1 MTQEHTTTTPTGTAT
16 GTGITDR
23 LRYPNPQRI
32 RKTWI
37 DLNGQWDFFIPKES
51 EAPETVEGSDR
62 PANNALYDDPATLAA
77 VESVEFPDFDR
88 TIEVPYSY
96 TFPKSGVDE
105 PAYHPV
111 VWYRR
116 TFTVATHPDKRY
128 LLNFEAVDY
137 ACDVWVNGSHVGG
150 HVGGHTPF
158 AFDITQYLNGNDNE
172 LVVKVIDFNRPD
184 QPLGKQSW
192 KDDNFA
198 CWYTRTIGIWQSV
211 WVEEA
216 GRTYLDD
223 VMMTPS
229 VRESKLTVDA
239 TTNDLQDAELHYSV
253 SFRGEPIVN
262 GSVSFTGGRARFDV
276 PVRDWTAN
284 TGVRLW
290 SPEDPNL
297 YDIDFIVTQHGR
309 PVDEVSSYFGMRD
322 ITSDGR
328 LIFLNDQ
335 KYYLKLLL
343 NQGYYKDAG
352 LTGTAE
358 EVRGDIE
365 KMKAMGF
372 NGNRIHQKIESH
384 RALYLCDSI
393 GFIAWAEFPSAYEF
407 GPRLIGNIERE
418 LPAYLSKHVN
428 HPAVFA
434 YVLMN
439 ESWGVFDVARDR
451 RQQTFVDS
459 LYWQAKAYD
468 PSRLVVGNDGYEQA
482 MTDIC
487 TLHDYNADADELL
500 ASFQGKEDE
509 AKAGAPSPMSG
520 RRSFCPGYDRRQV
533 PVMITEYG
541 GVAYEKG
548 DGSQRGDSWGYGER
562 DDDPKQVVD
571 RIRALTEA
579 VMAIDY
585 CVGFCYT
592 QTTDV
597 EQEVNG
603 LLDHDHEYKFDPE
616 EIRSILLSAHT
627 YGYVQ
632 V

>member
-1 MTQEHTTTTPTGTAT
+1 AAEPA
-16 GTGITDR
+16 
-23 LRYPNPQRI
+23 
-32 RKTWI
+32 
-37 DLNGQWDFFIPKES
+37 
-51 EAPETVEGSDR
+51 APAR

-77 VESVEFPDFDR
+77 VESDEFPAFDR

-96 TFPKSGVDE
+96 TFPKSGVNE

-116 TFTVATHPDKRY
+116 EFTVERHPGKRY

-137 ACDVWVNGSHVGG
+137 ACEVWINGR
-150 HVGGHTPF
+150 HVGGHTGGHTPF
-158 AFDITQYLNGNDNE
+158 VFDVTRYLRTDGGNAGNNGAGAEHGLPQANE

-192 KDDNFA
+192 KDANFA

-211 WVEEA
+211 WLEETGA
-216 GRTYLDD
+216 TYLDD
-223 VMMTPS
+223 LIMTPS
-229 VRESKLTVDA
+229 VAESKLTVDA
-239 TTNDLQDAELHYSV
+239 SINDLAAAELHYEV
-253 SFRGEPIVN
+253 SFRGSPITH
-262 GSVSFTGGRARFDV
+262 GSVSFTGGRAHFDI
-276 PVRDWTAN
+276 PIRDWDAN
-284 TGVRLW
+284 SGIRLW
-290 SPEDPNL
+290 SPESPDL
-297 YDIDFIVTQHGR
+297 YDIDFIVTEQGR

-322 ITSDGR
+322 IASDGR

-384 RALYLCDSI
+384 RALYLCDAL

-407 GPRLIGNIERE
+407 GPRLIANIERE
-418 LPAYLSKHVN
+418 LPAYLAKHVN

-468 PSRLVVGNDGYEQA
+468 PSRLVVGNDGYEQV

-500 ASFQGKEDE
+500 KTFQGREDE
-509 AKAGAPSPMSG
+509 VKAGAPSPMSG
-520 RRSFCPGYDRRQV
+520 RRAFCKGYERRQV

-541 GVAYEKG
+541 GVAYEGGG
-548 DGSQRGDSWGYGER
+548 DGGTRGDSWGYGR
-562 DDDPKQVVD
+562 RTDDPKQVVA

-603 LLDHDHEYKFDPE
+603 LLDHDHEYKFDPD